1 MQSVFKHAG
10 KHQVD
15 EQALL
20 SQLYDFVLEV
30 SITDRERKIGL
41 MAKADLER
49 NRYSIA
55 VLNKLVVS
63 FQMEALRNKGLSP
76 AASKFYDQM
85 YPILIAAKPIGTNLG
100 YIGMHST
107 YLD

>member
-1 MQSVFKHAG
+1 MFGRTG

-20 SQLYDFVLEV
+20 SQLVDFVLDP
-30 SITDRERKIGL
+30 SLTDRERKIGL
-41 MAKADLER
+41 MAKADLEHH
-49 NRYSIA
+49 RYSIA

-63 FQMEALRNKGLSP
+63 FQMEALRNKGLSK
-76 AASKFYDQM
+76 AASNFYDQI
-85 YPILIAAKPIGTNLG
+85 YLILVAAKPMGTNLG

>member
-1 MQSVFKHAG
+1 MFKHAG

-85 YPILIAAKPIGTNLG
+85 YSILIAAKPIGTNLG
-100 YIGMHST
+100 YIGLHST

>member
-1 MQSVFKHAG
+1 MFGRTG

-20 SQLYDFVLEV
+20 SQLVDFVLDPNL
-30 SITDRERKIGL
+30 TDRELKIGL
-41 MAKADLER
+41 MAKADLEHH
-49 NRYSIA
+49 RYSIA

-63 FQMEALRNKGLSP
+63 FQMEALRNKGLSK
-76 AASKFYDQM
+76 AASNFYDQI
-85 YPILIAAKPIGTNLG
+85 YPILVAAKPMGTNLG